1 MLDRKRTLNL
11 FLTLCYDRGM
21 IKKDIRQEVLQALRT
36 MPPTLKQQKDKALL
50 EDVVNSSAYQEA
62 KVIATY
68 LSLPTEYQTDGFI
81 QRAISDG
88 KTVVVPKMLGKG
100 NMIFV
105 AYQADD
111 LAVSSF
117 GILEPRSQE
126 EIPKSA
132 IDCLHVPGVGF
143 NEQGFRIGYGGGY
156 YDRYLQDYDG
166 PTFSTI
172 YDCQMKAFVPESHDI
187 AVQEVYRR

>member
-1 MLDRKRTLNL
+1 
-11 FLTLCYDRGM
+11 M

-81 QRAISDG
+81 QRALSDG
-88 KTVVVPKMLGKG
+88 KTVVVPKVLGKG

-111 LAVSSF
+111 LALSSF
-117 GILEPRSQE
+117 GILEPQSQE

-132 IDCLHVPGVGF
+132 IDCLHVPGVAF

-156 YDRYLQDYDG
+156 YDRYLHVPGVAFNEQGFRIGYGGGYYDRYLRDYDG

-172 YDCQMKAFVPESHDI
+172 YDCHCPRI
-187 AVQEVYRR
+187 P